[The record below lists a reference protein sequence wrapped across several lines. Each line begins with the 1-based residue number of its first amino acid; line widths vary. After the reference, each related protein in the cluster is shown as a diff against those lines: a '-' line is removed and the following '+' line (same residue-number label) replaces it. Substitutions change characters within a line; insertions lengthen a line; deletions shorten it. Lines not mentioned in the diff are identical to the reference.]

1 MGRRHLSPE
10 EKAMDAPPAFS
21 DRIREIANGL
31 REDGRSHV
39 RLNRAASGIDHLG
52 RKLAGLGFVRDRE
65 IGGCFNEALRELDT
79 SHGLPDATRDEAVQR
94 AASHLDAALAH
105 AEAGV
110 LPAAP

>member
-1 MGRRHLSPE
+1 MAE
-10 EKAMDAPPAFS
+10 PPSFS
-21 DRIREIANGL
+21 DRIREIASGL
-31 REDGRSHV
+31 REERRSHV

-65 IGGCFNEALRELDT
+65 IGGCFNDALRELSA
-79 SHGLPDATRDEAVQR
+79 SHALPEEKRDEAVDR

-105 AEAGV
+105 ADEGL